1 MKWFVLF
8 FSVIVGITTSDVIG
22 LSPAQWQY
30 WFNIFTITLVG
41 SAAPFIFEYQER
53 TK

>member
-8 FSVIVGITTSDVIG
+8 FSVIVGITTSDLVG
-22 LSPAQWQY
+22 LSPHQWQY
-30 WFNIFTITLVG
+30 WVNVFTISVLG
-41 SAAPFIFEYQER
+41 SAAVFIMDFQER